1 MVRYFFTA
9 RFLLPAVVVLSAAI
23 AWAAEEAVR
32 TPSDQMKEAINKLG
46 KTPATIGKSLQDM
59 TDSAKERLR
68 QTLGVKAAAETKAE
82 AVNLDLPKKA
92 QPPAAAPV
100 DVRKEGARDP
110 FRPMTLHNKVNG
122 PARSRENLSPL
133 ERLELSQLK
142 LVGIVWDIK
151 EPRAIVEDTGGLG
164 YIVKVGTPI
173 GSNDGKVKAILR
185 NELVVEE
192 FHPDFSGVRKKRDVP
207 MKLAT
212 E

>member
-1 MVRYFFTA
+1 MLTYFCTV
-9 RFLLPAVVVLSAAI
+9 RFLLPAVIVLSAAI

-68 QTLGVKAAAETKAE
+68 QTLRLKAPAETKAE

-110 FRPMTLHNKVNG
+110 FRPMTLQTKVNG
-122 PARSRENLSPL
+122 VRPRENLSPL
-133 ERLELSQLK
+133 ERFELSQLK
-142 LVGIVWDIK
+142 LVGIVWDAK
-151 EPRAIVEDTGGLG
+151 EPRAMVEDNAGLG
-164 YIVKVGTPI
+164 YTLKVGTPI
-173 GSNDGKVKAILR
+173 GSNEGKVKAIHR

-192 FHPDFSGVRKKRDVP
+192 SFFDVTGARKKRDVSIRLP
-207 MKLAT
+207 I